1 MSVDVMD
8 RPAGHDP
15 QPAVA
20 ERDAVALSTEGMT
33 NRVEKTITAFIVGIP
48 FLVLVFGVVW
58 FWGEGIHLRDIV
70 LAVVLYFVAGH
81 GVTVGFHRLLA
92 HKSFRAKRGVKLALV
107 AAGSMAFEGGPIGW
121 VADHRRHHVF
131 SDQPGDPH
139 SPHRY
144 GSGFS
149 AQLRGLWHA
158 HIGWLL
164 KHARTSWTRHAP
176 DLLADRDMVV
186 MNALFPFWCAVS
198 LAIPFGIGWALGGGV
213 QGALTALL
221 WAGGVRILVLH
232 HVTWSV
238 NSLCHTF
245 GRRPFETGDRS
256 TNFAP
261 MALISMGESWHNGHH
276 AFPRS
281 ARHGVQ
287 DGQWDTSARVISC
300 LERVGWASDVHW
312 PREDAV
318 ARRLSEEQR

>member
-1 MSVDVMD
+1 MKEST
-8 RPAGHDP
+8 
-15 QPAVA
+15 
-20 ERDAVALSTEGMT
+20 LSTEGMT
-33 NRVEKTITAFIVGIP
+33 NRVEQAITAFIVGVP
-48 FLVLVFGVVW
+48 FVVLVFGVVW
-58 FWGEGIHLRDIV
+58 FWGEGIHLRDVV
-70 LAVVLYFVAGH
+70 LAIVLYFVAGH

-92 HKSFRAKRGVKLALV
+92 HKSFRARRGVKLALV

-186 MNALFPFWCAVS
+186 MNALFPFWCAAS

-261 MALISMGESWHNGHH
+261 LAIISMGESWHNGHH

-300 LERVGWASDVHW
+300 MERVGWASDVHW

>member
-1 MSVDVMD
+1 
-8 RPAGHDP
+8 
-15 QPAVA
+15 
-20 ERDAVALSTEGMT
+20 
-33 NRVEKTITAFIVGIP
+33 
-48 FLVLVFGVVW
+48 
-58 FWGEGIHLRDIV
+58 
-70 LAVVLYFVAGH
+70 
-81 GVTVGFHRLLA
+81 
-92 HKSFRAKRGVKLALV
+92 
-107 AAGSMAFEGGPIGW
+107 
-121 VADHRRHHVF
+121 
-131 SDQPGDPH
+131 
-139 SPHRY
+139 
-144 GSGFS
+144 
-149 AQLRGLWHA
+149 
-158 HIGWLL
+158 
-164 KHARTSWTRHAP
+164 
-176 DLLADRDMVV
+176 MVV
-186 MNALFPFWCAVS
+186 MNALFPFWCAAS

-261 MALISMGESWHNGHH
+261 LALISMGESWHNGHH

-300 LERVGWASDVHW
+300 MERVGWASDVHW